1 MTIRNI
7 DSQFV
12 FGFFKR
18 GSLVI
23 AVVLLSIM
31 SLESL
36 GFDVAGLI
44 QDSSDD
50 AKNIKVALVMPFEV
64 ARNEELDPANSDGPW
79 IHPFSLPSLHFY
91 EGARLALDSLDQLGL
106 NCKITCFEPPTD
118 SVGITRLINELKR
131 EGFDLLVGSFS
142 EKLLHHVVRK
152 TEAVGVKLLLTQAM
166 SSEPVKGK
174 GNCAL
179 AYASTATQCS
189 LVVERFKKKYPS
201 SNFIVIKGKSPR
213 EKELSDVFRAAA
225 SKHHSVKMVDLSV
238 SGVSSVSDG
247 ISTSRQNIVLF
258 VSSEESIV
266 NSGVITLAKVCPK
279 NTIICGMPTWLNF
292 ESIEFLSVK
301 GVRISL
307 FDNNFID
314 YESPE
319 RAEFRKRFVKTY
331 FDDPLASGYAGFDV
345 FTQILPL
352 IAKEPKT
359 DLDDLLN
366 NRTKFSG
373 RPFEFKKL
381 LNGGAENHNITLT
394 FLSDYRVID
403 MDDPE
408 FDIDETDSK

>member
-1 MTIRNI
+1 M
-7 DSQFV
+7 
-12 FGFFKR
+12 
-18 GSLVI
+18 
-23 AVVLLSIM
+23 
-31 SLESL
+31 
-36 GFDVAGLI
+36 
-44 QDSSDD
+44 
-50 AKNIKVALVMPFEV
+50 
-64 ARNEELDPANSDGPW
+64 
-79 IHPFSLPSLHFY
+79 
-91 EGARLALDSLDQLGL
+91 
-106 NCKITCFEPPTD
+106 
-118 SVGITRLINELKR
+118 
-131 EGFDLLVGSFS
+131 
-142 EKLLHHVVRK
+142 
-152 TEAVGVKLLLTQAM
+152 KLLLIQAM

-213 EKELSDVFRAAA
+213 EKELADVFRAAA
-225 SKHHSVKMVDLSV
+225 SKHHSVKMVDLSI
-238 SGVSSVSDG
+238 SGVSSVTDG

-266 NSGVITLAKVCPK
+266 NSGVLTLAKVCPK

-319 RAEFRKRFVKTY
+319 RAEFRKRFVQTY

-345 FTQILPL
+345 FNQILPL
-352 IAKEPKT
+352 IAKEPKA

-366 NRTKFSG
+366 NRTEFSG

-408 FDIDETDSK
+408 FDID